1 MILLYNSSRDWSW
14 FFFISPLQFIDA
26 FSNNDS
32 YNFGSDN
39 RNFFRFLFPLLI
51 NRANISISFSNYYY
65 IFYYNSNFLRI
76 TCQIRDNEFFFYKI
90 RRRWT
95 SNARLTQT
103 HTHTHIFARFEST
116 FYRGERGEK
125 MASEG
130 EHGREADK
138 IWENGW
144 WWFCRERRRK
154 LEAEIEIQSGVACR
168 HAQYGKCTTRKKK
181 KKRRKNKKRKK
192 FILCESEDK
201 NGENKESR
209 GIWEVR
215 MHDKWKMKLAT
226 YSEGVS

>member
-1 MILLYNSSRDWSW
+1 MTTGI
-14 FFFISPLQFIDA
+14 
-26 FSNNDS
+26 FSDS
-32 YNFGSDN
+32 YFLCSSIE
-39 RNFFRFLFPLLI
+39 RIFPFPFQIIITFSIIIPISYESRVRFV
-51 NRANISISFSNYYY
+51 
-65 IFYYNSNFLRI
+65 I
-76 TCQIRDNEFFFYKI
+76 TSFFFYKI

-144 WWFCRERRRK
+144 WWFCRERRQK
-154 LEAEIEIQSGVACR
+154 LEAEIEIQSGVARR

>member
-1 MILLYNSSRDWSW
+1 MTTGI
-14 FFFISPLQFIDA
+14 
-26 FSNNDS
+26 FSDS
-32 YNFGSDN
+32 YFLCSSIE
-39 RNFFRFLFPLLI
+39 RIFPFLFQIIITFSIIIP
-51 NRANISISFSNYYY
+51 ISYESRVRFV
-65 IFYYNSNFLRI
+65 I
-76 TCQIRDNEFFFYKI
+76 TSFFFYKI

-95 SNARLTQT
+95 SNAR
-103 HTHTHIFARFEST
+103 HTHTHIYIFARFEST